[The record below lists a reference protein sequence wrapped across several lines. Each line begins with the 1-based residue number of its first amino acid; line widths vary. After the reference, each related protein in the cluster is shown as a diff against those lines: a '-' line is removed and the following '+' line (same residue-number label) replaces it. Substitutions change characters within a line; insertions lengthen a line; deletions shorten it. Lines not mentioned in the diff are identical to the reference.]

1 MVEVELD
8 ISDGIR
14 QRINYVICVR
24 LKCDSEFFS
33 DGIYD
38 NLKEAKQKLKEL
50 VENNPYNN
58 EYKIRKTVI
67 TSADIITDKMLP
79 LLNHRE
85 TCDCFYCGKMIEA
98 GDELVFGDSTEEVYC
113 SHECASMA
121 QDNERMTLLKV
132 HDEYLHWFMEVED

>member
-1 MVEVELD
+1 MVEVELK
-8 ISDGIR
+8 SGDGIR
-14 QRINYVICVR
+14 QRINYVIWVR
-24 LKCDSEFFS
+24 LKGNSEFFS
-33 DGIYD
+33 DGIYN

-67 TSADIITDKMLP
+67 TSADIITGKTLP

-98 GDELVFGDSTEEVYC
+98 GDELVFGDATEEVYC

-121 QDNERMTLLKV
+121 QDNRRMTLLKAQ
-132 HDEYLHWFMEVED
+132 DEYLSWFMEVEE